1 MKRTTLI
8 AVALAALLMITGF
21 AAAAP
26 GNAPVS
32 VDTDADSTDEQ
43 PANERAQS
51 ADERDDRSEN
61 GATADNG
68 VDDRNGQGPNV
79 DLPDQVPDHVSEIHD
94 RISSFLSGTL
104 DGSLGDAISDV
115 TPDDG
120 DEADDAG
127 DADEANDDDEDST
140 DDTSD
145 DEDDQ
150 SDDDTESTDE

>member
-61 GATADNG
+61 GAAADTG
-68 VDDRNGQGPNV
+68 ADDRNGQGPNV

-115 TPDDG
+115 TPADG
-120 DEADDAG
+120 DEENA
-127 DADEANDDDEDST
+127 

-145 DEDDQ
+145 DDTSDDDTSDNDT